1 MQGIIKHRIGKKLLQ
16 VLTKLTLL
24 VLIESQEA
32 GGIRMKGKG
41 LTLELIVATAT
52 KLIEEKGYENF
63 SLRELSARLNVK
75 AASLYNHIS
84 SVDDINREVGLF
96 AVNRMNEILSKAV
109 GNKIR
114 DEALSA
120 LADAYRQ
127 FAKDNQELYR
137 TIFALP
143 ILDTGNGL
151 RDIGKTNLDI
161 IRKIL
166 EQYTLPDKTITNYM
180 RSFRSALHG
189 FVLLETAGYFTRM
202 AVAADESYR
211 FMITAAVE
219 HIHNLEEQ
227 HNN

>member
-1 MQGIIKHRIGKKLLQ
+1 
-16 VLTKLTLL
+16 
-24 VLIESQEA
+24 
-32 GGIRMKGKG
+32 MKGKG